1 MGCGLTPDTVAGESK
16 AFGANAVCWTIS
28 GEMIERLVRLLELE
42 WELPVRSWCIV
53 RKDDRRLA
61 LASDVFH

>member
-1 MGCGLTPDTVAGESK
+1 
-16 AFGANAVCWTIS
+16 
-28 GEMIERLVRLLELE
+28 MIERLVRLLELE
-42 WELPVRSWCIV
+42 WELPVWSWCIV

>member
-16 AFGANAVCWTIS
+16 AFGANAVCWTIA
-28 GEMIERLVRLLELE
+28 GEMVECLVSLLELE
-42 WELPVRSWCIV
+42 WELLVRSWSIV